1 MLIVANGYIACFD
14 IGAHGVERKRER
26 EQFGEGARECAGP
39 VLLEHVYDELLVPGL
54 PVRGGEPVDEC
65 VRDAVLGLAV
75 DQAEPGHA
83 ARPDV
88 RRQPV
93 VPSARRI
100 DAVSASSRI
109 VVARALHV

>member
-1 MLIVANGYIACFD
+1 
-14 IGAHGVERKRER
+14 
-26 EQFGEGARECAGP
+26 
-39 VLLEHVYDELLVPGL
+39 
-54 PVRGGEPVDEC
+54 